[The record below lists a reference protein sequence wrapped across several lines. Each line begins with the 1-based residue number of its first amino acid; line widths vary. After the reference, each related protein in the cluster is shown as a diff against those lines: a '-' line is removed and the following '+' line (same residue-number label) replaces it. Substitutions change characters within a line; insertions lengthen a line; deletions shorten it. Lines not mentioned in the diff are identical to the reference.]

1 MTNKKNLEAEL
12 AAKQQAPKDPRRE
25 ALRKQLAAKLADHLA
40 NDAFWA
46 ADFFSLVHSLQD
58 ATKDGEIDD
67 PTLLYGLLDAVIE
80 PEDRHDVIKVVGRD
94 TQSVFTFLTEVI
106 SSKDVTSDEGDA
118 LGE

>member
-1 MTNKKNLEAEL
+1 MTNKNIESEL
-12 AAKQQAPKDPRRE
+12 ADKQRKPVDPRRE

-46 ADFFSLVHSLQD
+46 ADFFQLIHSLQD

-67 PTLLYGLLDAVIE
+67 PTLLYGLLDAVIDQ
-80 PEDRHDVIKVVGRD
+80 EDRPQVIKIVGSD
-94 TQSVFTFLTEVI
+94 TKSVFEFLTEVI
-106 SSKDVTSDEGDA
+106 SSKDIASDAGDA